1 MLINVLP
8 DENVLLRDASE
19 VSIIELEKLQS
30 NLMYGI
36 RLKNSGTQI
45 NILHLFILSPIQI
58 VKNGKTI

>member
-19 VSIIELEKLQS
+19 VSITELEKLQS

-58 VKNGKTI
+58 VKNGKSI